1 MLEKWGSIFHICFCS
16 IKTSGRKDSRYQRR
30 LKQLDILMKKNFYK
44 NLAPFTNIN
53 SKWNI
58 YLNVKCKIIK
68 LLEENIRENLH
79 DLGFGDKILYTASRV

>member
-1 MLEKWGSIFHICFCS
+1 
-16 IKTSGRKDSRYQRR
+16 
-30 LKQLDILMKKNFYK
+30 MKKNFYK